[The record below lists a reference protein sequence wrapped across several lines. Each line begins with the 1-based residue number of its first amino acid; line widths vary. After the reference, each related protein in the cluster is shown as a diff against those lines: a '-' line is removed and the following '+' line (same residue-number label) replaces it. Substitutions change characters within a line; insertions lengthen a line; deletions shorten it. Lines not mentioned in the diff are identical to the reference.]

1 MIYHVRIDN
10 RKRGEKM
17 NRGTE
22 RRLLR
27 QELDLLAE
35 ESKHPY
41 SSSDIARLA
50 EAMCHIHDRLVRNRI
65 RVLMLAIIVIMLAY
79 LSVSIVV
86 KIQ

>member
-1 MIYHVRIDN
+1 MLN
-10 RKRGEKM
+10 KETRKEAKKM
-17 NRGTE
+17 KREIE

-27 QELDLLAE
+27 QELELLAE
-35 ESKHPY
+35 ESKHPD

-50 EAMCHIHDRLVRNRI
+50 EAMCHIHDRLVRNRT
-65 RVLMLAIIVIMLAY
+65 RALMLAIIVIMLAY